1 MKTIFLSYNQSLS
14 EQVAVILDRQRIKG
28 YTQWFEV
35 SGCGSS
41 GGEPHLGNHTWPAKN
56 IVIIAIVDDFRVA
69 PVLEALSELNSRT
82 EQQGLRAFVWN
93 VEQTL

>member
-14 EQVAVILDRQRIKG
+14 EQIADILDKNRIKG

-35 SGCGSS
+35 SGCGSFN
-41 GGEPHLGNHTWPAKN
+41 GEPHLGTHTWPAKN
-56 IVIIAIVDDFRVA
+56 TVILAVVEDYRVE
-69 PVLEALSELNSRT
+69 PVLEALRELDSKT

-93 VEQTL
+93 VENQL